1 MRIANVAFIPSAY
14 IPTRLIFRPCG
25 FFTMIADVDGDE
37 RSLDA
42 ESLGSSNGYARDDAP
57 LGYFI

>member
-1 MRIANVAFIPSAY
+1 
-14 IPTRLIFRPCG
+14 
-25 FFTMIADVDGDE
+25 MIADVDGDE